1 MNIFSINLI
10 LAAIVDD
17 ANGSLAEAIAEIL
30 PALIE
35 EFDLDETGIELI
47 MSSIENQVRD
57 HSSIMSACFWLT
69 HLHQH

>member
-10 LAAIVDD
+10 LAANVDD

-57 HSSIMSACFWLT
+57 HSSIMSACF
-69 HLHQH
+69 

>member
-10 LAAIVDD
+10 LAANVDD
-17 ANGSLAEAIAEIL
+17 ANGSLAEAIAEIM

-47 MSSIENQVRD
+47 MSSIENQGRA
-57 HSSIMSACFWLT
+57 HSSIMSACFWLF
-69 HLHQH
+69 